1 MAFQTKDFISIL
13 ASMVN
18 RMRSTQSQI
27 TDFNVGGVARAL
39 LEAPAIELE
48 AFYVELVNG
57 LLDAIPAAVYQ
68 GFDFGRLP
76 AAYAA
81 GEVTFSRS
89 VGGFGAHDVP
99 AGTLVQIP
107 NTDRLY
113 AVTATV
119 TMSDVQNTVAAKVL
133 AVKPGSASNA
143 LPGTVTSM
151 VAPVSGFGGVVNA
164 LAITSGRDQETDGER
179 RDRFVLF
186 LESLARGTQAALRH
200 AALSCRLTDNAG
212 AITEYV
218 TRVGLEED
226 LPGRVN
232 LWLYGSGGA
241 LSNTLLSLVQATIEG
256 ADGLPGY
263 RAAGVQVTYNRMNLL
278 PVNVTVALNPLPGW
292 SVDTAMINGAIAAI
306 GEYFASIEPGDY
318 VRVSLLT
325 AQLLRVTGVASVDL
339 VVPTENILV
348 PVYSMPVPGTL
359 DIS

>member
-18 RMRSTQSQI
+18 RMRATQDQI
-27 TDFNVGGVARAL
+27 TDYNVGGVARAL

-81 GEVTFSRS
+81 GEVTFARV
-89 VGGFGAHDVP
+89 VGGFGARDVP
-99 AGTLVQIP
+99 AGTLIKIP

-113 AVTATV
+113 AVTTTV
-119 TMSDVQNTVAAKVL
+119 TMASNQNSVTAKIL
-133 AVKPGSASNA
+133 AVEPGSASNA
-143 LPGTVTSM
+143 LPGTITSM
-151 VAPVSGFGGVVNA
+151 VNQVAGFGGVVNA
-164 LAITSGRDQETDGER
+164 LAVTSGRDQETDGER

-339 VVPTENILV
+339 VVPEENLLV

>member
-18 RMRSTQSQI
+18 RMRATQSQI
-27 TDFNVGGVARAL
+27 TDYNVGGVARAL

-113 AVTATV
+113 AVTTTV
-119 TMSDVQNTVAAKVL
+119 TMASNQNSVTAKIL
-133 AVKPGSASNA
+133 AVEPGSASNA
-143 LPGTVTSM
+143 LPGTITSM
-151 VAPVSGFGGVVNA
+151 VAAVAGFGGVVNA
-164 LAITSGRDQETDGER
+164 LAVTSGRDQETDGER

-200 AALSCRLTDNAG
+200 AALSCRLTDDAG

-226 LPGRVN
+226 LPGRVK

-241 LSNTLLSLVQATIEG
+241 LSNTLMALVQATIEG

-292 SVDTAMINGAIAAI
+292 SVDTAMINGAVAAI

-339 VVPTENILV
+339 VVPEENLLV